1 LSKSVEQH
9 DSESDRAKF
18 IAAQHQKM
26 KSAVKAGWKEL
37 NKGHTGQAKESLR
50 QDVHAPTAHDL

>member
-1 LSKSVEQH
+1 MEQH